1 MGDFADVPVEG
12 TYRLIHVVFNTLFNL
27 LTQQEQ
33 AWCFENVASHLTKD
47 LLSVVEAFVPSYLNR
62 LRDDQYVDA
71 EHIGVGSVRFDV
83 GRHDSV
89 AQRLDETR
97 VVLSRR
103 AVYGRERAAAASR
116 RASNPGGSAHP
127 LDLEDGDMLARPAVD
142 LQLQRLDP
150 DPDLDAEFQGDSAA
164 AIECVQLAVVRTDA
178 VTGAGTALGDRPD
191 EPLRRDD
198 VCWCWRR
205 RRWRPRRGRVDA
217 RHRRNCSPHGSGS
230 S

>member
-97 VVLSRR
+97 VVLSPEGGLRPR
-103 AVYGRERAAAASR
+103 ARGGRISPGLKPWRVSSSARSRGWRHAGPARSRSSAS
-116 RASNPGGSAHP
+116 A
-127 LDLEDGDMLARPAVD
+127 ARPG
-142 LQLQRLDP
+142 P
-150 DPDLDAEFQGDSAA
+150 GP
-164 AIECVQLAVVRTDA
+164 
-178 VTGAGTALGDRPD
+178 
-191 EPLRRDD
+191 
-198 VCWCWRR
+198 
-205 RRWRPRRGRVDA
+205 
-217 RHRRNCSPHGSGS
+217 
-230 S
+230 